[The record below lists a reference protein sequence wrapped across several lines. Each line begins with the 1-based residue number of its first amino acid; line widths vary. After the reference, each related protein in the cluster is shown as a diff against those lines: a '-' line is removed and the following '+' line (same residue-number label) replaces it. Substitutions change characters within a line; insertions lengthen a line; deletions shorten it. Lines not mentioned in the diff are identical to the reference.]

1 MFWNGVAGVY
11 DVFADGVNARV
22 NRELSAR
29 VAAGNVLHLLDEP
42 RAALVELGRV
52 CKDGGMVVIP
62 TYLGRRDDGS
72 VRGLSA
78 LLGCIGVKFGRQLD
92 LGSYCSLLQA
102 AGYGEVHVE
111 LIEGRLPCALGTI
124 RKTRPVGWSEA

>member
-1 MFWNGVAGVY
+1 MFWSGVAGVY
-11 DVFADGVNARV
+11 DVFADGGFDKVV
-22 NRELSAR
+22 
-29 VAAGNVLHLLDEP
+29 AGNVLHLLAEP

>member
-1 MFWNGVAGVY
+1 MI
-11 DVFADGVNARV
+11 
-22 NRELSAR
+22 
-29 VAAGNVLHLLDEP
+29 HLLDEP